1 MEKLKKELTDLV
13 NEMNYEVYDI
23 EYVQEHKEYIL
34 RVMIE
39 NDAGIDIDDCIKV
52 SKAISER
59 LDQDDPFTE
68 PYNLEV
74 TSPGAERELKTEQ
87 QIKRAVGKYVYIE
100 TMEQKI
106 KGDLLSYKDGFLE
119 VKHSNKRTSKIN
131 EIDCNLI
138 RLAIKF

>member
-1 MEKLKKELTDLV
+1 MEKLKEALTNLVEELGF
-13 NEMNYEVYDI
+13 YVYDI
-23 EYVQEHKEYIL
+23 EYVKEHGDYVL

-39 NDAGIDIDDCIKV
+39 NDSVITIDDCIKT
-52 SKAISER
+52 SKKISEY
-59 LDQDDPFTE
+59 LDLDDPFTD

-74 TSPGAERELKTEQ
+74 TSAGAERELRTEAE
-87 QIKRAVGKYVYIE
+87 IKRAVGKYIYVE

-106 KGDLLSYKDGFLE
+106 KGDLLKYKDGFLE

-138 RLAIKF
+138 RLAVKF